1 MYPRFTA
8 DLHRV
13 TGEETTYKSFRIEE
27 VAKKSF
33 LQFAA
38 LGIVVGLLN
47 GGVIYSERER
57 VLERVL
63 EDLKKEDEMKKKKEE
78 ARSKKQEE
86 EERKKTTRRGFL

>member
-78 ARSKKQEE
+78 ARSKKEA
-86 EERKKTTRRGFL
+86 